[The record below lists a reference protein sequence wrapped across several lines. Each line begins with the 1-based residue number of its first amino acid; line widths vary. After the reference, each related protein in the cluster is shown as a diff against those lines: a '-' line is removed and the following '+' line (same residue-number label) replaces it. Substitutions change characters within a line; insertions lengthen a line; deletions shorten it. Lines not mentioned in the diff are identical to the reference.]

1 VALGRSF
8 KGFLGELYL
17 LFVGLCDQEES
28 DRYFERV
35 QVPSL
40 VGHVVG
46 RSREAL

>member
-1 VALGRSF
+1 MAVGRSF

-17 LFVGLCDQEES
+17 LFVGSCDQEES
-28 DRYFERV
+28 QRYFERDR
-35 QVPSL
+35 VPYL